1 MELEL
6 NANYPCVRLY
16 HWFIRNSGIGVATIT
31 NIPKSS
37 LPTVFHGLASFENYH
52 GHENSK
58 GPEVT
63 KFSTH
68 PRDPD
73 VVESIKERLEY
84 RTIFDRWNIY
94 ILFVFFSNGG
104 YVVANVGIGYRN
116 FEKIE
121 LNFSDPKEEYFSRRL
136 SSSNLRLNKLD
147 IAPTRLFSEIHRIML
162 RVSL

>member
-1 MELEL
+1 MQTIRVFGYIIGLLGILGSELPRISQSRPSPQFFMVWRVL
-6 NANYPCVRLY
+6 K
-16 HWFIRNSGIGVATIT
+16 IT
-31 NIPKSS
+31 MVTRTRKVPKLPSFRRIHAIQMLWNLSRSVWNIEP
-37 LPTVFHGLASFENYH
+37 Y
-52 GHENSK
+52 
-58 GPEVT
+58 
-63 KFSTH
+63 
-68 PRDPD
+68 
-73 VVESIKERLEY
+73 SI
-84 RTIFDRWNIY
+84 DGIY

>member
-1 MELEL
+1 MCSVSGYIIGLLGILGSELPRSRISQSRPSPQFFMVWRVL
-6 NANYPCVRLY
+6 KITMVTRTRKVPKLPSFRRIHA
-16 HWFIRNSGIGVATIT
+16 IQDVA
-31 NIPKSS
+31 
-37 LPTVFHGLASFENYH
+37 
-52 GHENSK
+52 
-58 GPEVT
+58 
-63 KFSTH
+63 
-68 PRDPD
+68 
-73 VVESIKERLEY
+73 ESIKERLEY

-104 YVVANVGIGYRN
+104 YVSIGYRN

>member
-1 MELEL
+1 MQTIRVFGYIIGLLGILGSELPRSRISQSRPSPQFFMVWRVL
-6 NANYPCVRLY
+6 K
-16 HWFIRNSGIGVATIT
+16 IT
-31 NIPKSS
+31 MVTRTRKVPKLPSFRRIHAIQMLWNLSRSVWNIEP
-37 LPTVFHGLASFENYH
+37 Y
-52 GHENSK
+52 
-58 GPEVT
+58 
-63 KFSTH
+63 
-68 PRDPD
+68 
-73 VVESIKERLEY
+73 SI
-84 RTIFDRWNIY
+84 DGIY

-104 YVVANVGIGYRN
+104 YVSIGYRN

>member
-1 MELEL
+1 MQTIRVFGYIIGLLGILGSELPRSRISQSRPSPQFFMVWRVL
-6 NANYPCVRLY
+6 KITMVTRTRKVPKLPSFRRIHA
-16 HWFIRNSGIGVATIT
+16 IQDVA
-31 NIPKSS
+31 
-37 LPTVFHGLASFENYH
+37 
-52 GHENSK
+52 
-58 GPEVT
+58 
-63 KFSTH
+63 
-68 PRDPD
+68 
-73 VVESIKERLEY
+73 ESIKERLEY

>member
-1 MELEL
+1 MQTIRVFGYIIGLLGILGSELPRISQSRPSPQFFMVWRVL
-6 NANYPCVRLY
+6 KITMVTRTRKVPKLPSFRRIHA
-16 HWFIRNSGIGVATIT
+16 IQDVA
-31 NIPKSS
+31 
-37 LPTVFHGLASFENYH
+37 
-52 GHENSK
+52 
-58 GPEVT
+58 
-63 KFSTH
+63 
-68 PRDPD
+68 
-73 VVESIKERLEY
+73 ESIKERLEY

-104 YVVANVGIGYRN
+104 YVGIGYRN

>member
-1 MELEL
+1 MQTIRVFGYIIGLLGILGSELPRISQSRPSPQFFMVWRVL
-6 NANYPCVRLY
+6 KITMVTRTRKVPKLPSFRRIHA
-16 HWFIRNSGIGVATIT
+16 IQDVA
-31 NIPKSS
+31 
-37 LPTVFHGLASFENYH
+37 
-52 GHENSK
+52 
-58 GPEVT
+58 
-63 KFSTH
+63 
-68 PRDPD
+68 
-73 VVESIKERLEY
+73 ESIKERLEY

-104 YVVANVGIGYRN
+104 YVSIGYRN

>member
-1 MELEL
+1 MQTIRVFGYIIGLLGILGSELPRISQSRPSPQFFMVWRVL
-6 NANYPCVRLY
+6 K
-16 HWFIRNSGIGVATIT
+16 IT
-31 NIPKSS
+31 MVTRTRKVPKLPSFRRIHAIQMLWNLSRSVWNIEP
-37 LPTVFHGLASFENYH
+37 Y
-52 GHENSK
+52 
-58 GPEVT
+58 
-63 KFSTH
+63 
-68 PRDPD
+68 
-73 VVESIKERLEY
+73 SI
-84 RTIFDRWNIY
+84 DGIY

-104 YVVANVGIGYRN
+104 YVSIGYRN

>member
-1 MELEL
+1 MQTIRVFGYIIGLLGILGSELPRISQSRPSPQFFMVWRVL
-6 NANYPCVRLY
+6 KITMVTRTRKVPKLPSFRRIHA
-16 HWFIRNSGIGVATIT
+16 IQDVA
-31 NIPKSS
+31 
-37 LPTVFHGLASFENYH
+37 
-52 GHENSK
+52 
-58 GPEVT
+58 
-63 KFSTH
+63 
-68 PRDPD
+68 
-73 VVESIKERLEY
+73 ESIKERLEY